1 MISLREYM
9 IMFGE
14 KSGVFNK
21 ISSFIVSFNRSTSF
35 DRWKKFEDASSIGVC
50 FLHFFNCLFFTTEYL
65 IYTQRTG
72 FFNQP
77 FIE

>member
-50 FLHFFNCLFFTTEYL
+50 FLHFFNCFFCNRIFTPKEQASLTSRL
-65 IYTQRTG
+65 
-72 FFNQP
+72 
-77 FIE
+77 

>member
-1 MISLREYM
+1 MISLHEYM

-35 DRWKKFEDASSIGVC
+35 YR
-50 FLHFFNCLFFTTEYL
+50 
-65 IYTQRTG
+65 
-72 FFNQP
+72 
-77 FIE
+77 